1 MATSTHA
8 PELPRKPR
16 RLPRLLADHDWF
28 GSILV
33 APAMLVIVFFAL
45 FPLGYAIYLA
55 GHYVDLTSINQ
66 IGDYVGLTSFR
77 EALTNDA
84 FSSAIRTTLA
94 ILVIALTTEVLLGVG
109 LAMLLNRLKWFKGIC
124 RALFLLPLAC
134 APEAAALIWRYLYDS
149 DFGVYN
155 ALLGMVGLGPINW
168 LGSSLPAL
176 ASIVIF
182 DVWQWTP
189 FVTLI
194 TLAGLQALPREPFEA
209 AELDGASRF
218 TVFRRLTLPLL
229 TPVLALILVLRGM
242 DLARLYD
249 PISAMTKGGP
259 GSATETVSYYLYRV
273 GLEDFRLDQ
282 ASAMALLVL
291 FVIVVVSGLGLRPLM
306 RAQGA
311 RARRG

>member
-1 MATSTHA
+1 MATLTHA
-8 PELPRKPR
+8 PEIPNTRR
-16 RLPRLLADHDWF
+16 RLPRPFAGHDWY
-28 GSILV
+28 STLLV
-33 APAMLVIVFFAL
+33 APALIVLVFFAL
-45 FPLGYAIYLA
+45 FPLAYAIYLA
-55 GHYVDLTSINQ
+55 GHFVDLTSITQ
-66 IGDYVGLTSFR
+66 IGDYVGLSNFR
-77 EALTNDA
+77 EALHNDA

-124 RALFLLPLAC
+124 RALFLLPLAA

-155 ALLGMVGLGPINW
+155 ALLKMVGLGPINW

-176 ASIVIF
+176 ASIIIF

-194 TLAGLQALPREPFEA
+194 TLAALQALPREPFEA

-218 TVFRRLTLPLL
+218 TVFSRLTLPLL
-229 TPVLALILVLRGM
+229 APVLALIVVLRGM

-249 PISAMTKGGP
+249 PVAAMTKGGP
-259 GSATETVSYYLYRV
+259 GVATETVSYYLYRV

>member
-1 MATSTHA
+1 MATTHA

-16 RLPRLLADHDWF
+16 RLPRSLADHDWF

-33 APAMLVIVFFAL
+33 APAMLIILFFAL

-66 IGDYVGLTSFR
+66 IGDFVGLTT
-77 EALTNDA
+77 LT
-84 FSSAIRTTLA
+84 

-109 LAMLLNRLKWFKGIC
+109 LAMLLNRLKWFKGPC

-155 ALLGMVGLGPINW
+155 ALLAMIGLGPINW

-176 ASIVIF
+176 TSIIIF

-194 TLAGLQALPREPFEA
+194 TLAALQALPREPFEA

-249 PISAMTKGGP
+249 PVAAMTKGGP